1 MKLAGVLSLCLY
13 LHFIKNE
20 GYLFLEDYFAYALKT
35 RGRERERE
43 REGGEEKDRCVREI
57 SLIVM
62 SNLDFLFLIPF

>member
-1 MKLAGVLSLCLY
+1 MKLAGVLSICLY

-43 REGGEEKDRCVREI
+43 KEREEKRKTGV
-57 SLIVM
+57 
-62 SNLDFLFLIPF
+62 